1 MSICNRV
8 VNITSAGAAIISD
21 NPTETATGTL
31 KVHRCSSAGNTF
43 LTISHA
49 NSTKYSYVQLQNDD
63 NSHQYH
69 LGIGNTAVPNAAV
82 RGKFYLFANASSK
95 SLLEIDSSGRAKF
108 QTSVGSGGANA
119 SATWHTET
127 SGLQLVGPCAC
138 TLSRFMITAVDPA
151 SSPNAC
157 AVYSQL
163 TMGHWDN
170 SRVLLESTGKQL
182 MITSYDEGIALGN
195 DGSAELCI
203 GTSGDVI
210 IKPTT
215 AKNVDPLGT
224 LCLDITGSTNPQ
236 NGGIV
241 MNSTSQTHIRF
252 LSSGNLCW
260 QWRHHNPTTEDK
272 FSAYSWTR
280 ACDMFNIQGSN
291 AYFGGY
297 GHITSCAPIY
307 IANTLDPYFIN
318 ASGNKCMYFYYYQ
331 WTGGSCFG
339 QTHLMARFDHSQT
352 NVCQVYPTATLYNAS
367 ETEGTSSTLAFAGKE
382 ASGGNSVGL
391 AYISGRKEGSVSG
404 NWGKGSLNFL
414 VNCDGTQCWTTC
426 MTMCG
431 GVCVIKCLVAP
442 IIQLAN
448 SNCVLCLATGGSAG
462 PYFQGSADCTIS
474 YWGID
479 SSWKAQINSD
489 GGFCAANCVVAPFIC
504 ADCIKTTTCLC
515 TSGALITCQTGAG
528 CNIVA
533 CLTRANGVDNHHL
546 SIAVNPD
553 NNCVIYTS
561 SGAQAGLH
569 CFANSV
575 YAPYVSAADGFVLC
589 TKKMHLTDCRCI
601 CPASFST
608 GHLHFGFGSYDN
620 NGVADYA
627 DFLLLSSY
635 TDQTGGCQNLL
646 TFRRTGGI
654 GMRIYQSPAWANSS
668 TPSSSP
674 FSTFVEVVHSGNISS
689 YVTETTINNNADNR
703 VITGSGSAD
712 TLNGES
718 NLTFNGSTLNVTGSI
733 VASGDITSTSDCR
746 VKCSICEISNAIQIV
761 SNLCGVSFIKNNKRQ
776 IGFIAQEVE
785 KILPEIVFNN
795 EDDEENGLKSISYG
809 NITALLLEAIKEQNI
824 RIDNQQEEI
833 DCLKEIIKSK

>member
-31 KVHRCSSAGNTF
+31 KVHRCSSAGNTC

-138 TLSRFMITAVDPA
+138 TLSRFMITAVDPS

-195 DGSAELCI
+195 DGNAELCI
-203 GTSGDVI
+203 GTLGDVI

-215 AKNVDPLGT
+215 AKNVDPYGT

-236 NGGIV
+236 YGGLV
-241 MNSTSQTHIRF
+241 MNSTTQTHIRF

-260 QWRHHNPTTEDK
+260 QWRHWNPTTEDK
-272 FSAYSWTR
+272 FSAYSWKR
-280 ACDMFNIQGSN
+280 GCDMFNIQGSN
-291 AYFGGY
+291 AYFGSY

-307 IANTLDPYFIN
+307 IANSLDPYFIN
-318 ASGNKCMYFYYYQ
+318 TGGNKCMNFYYFA
-331 WTGGSCFG
+331 WPGCSCFG
-339 QTHLMARFDHSQT
+339 QTHLMARFDSSLT
-352 NVCQVYPTATLYNAS
+352 NVCQVYPTATLYNAN

-382 ASGGNSVGL
+382 TGGGNSVGL
-391 AYISGRKEGSVSG
+391 AYISGRKEGSTTGS
-404 NWGKGSLNFL
+404 WGKGSLNFL
-414 VNCDGTQCWTTC
+414 VNCAGVQCWTMC
-426 MTMCG
+426 MTMHG

-442 IIQLAN
+442 SIQMAN
-448 SNCVLCLATGGSAG
+448 SNCILCLAATGSGG
-462 PYFQGSADCTIS
+462 PYIQGSADCTIS

-489 GGFCAANCVVAPFIC
+489 GGFCAANCVVAPVFCANSTTVPLSLVHSGVATYNWCFIDTNNLSFHPNTTSTKTLYFCNAGTGVMNVC
-504 ADCIKTTTCLC
+504 ADGCFKSPIVCGTTCL
-515 TSGALITCQTGAG
+515 SGSFLLIG
-528 CNIVA
+528 CNAAGLGCGVTACFSRINDTGPDGHRLAIVVDPA
-533 CLTRANGVDNHHL
+533 ANVVLYCSTGTSLGGHCFYNCAFSPYIYATCFCGTECVKSPVICATTTMQVGGNNVLTTASQVGANFCAGTDVNNRVVTANGD
-546 SIAVNPD
+546 
-553 NNCVIYTS
+553 
-561 SGAQAGLH
+561 
-569 CFANSV
+569 
-575 YAPYVSAADGFVLC
+575 
-589 TKKMHLTDCRCI
+589 
-601 CPASFST
+601 
-608 GHLHFGFGSYDN
+608 
-620 NGVADYA
+620 
-627 DFLLLSSY
+627 
-635 TDQTGGCQNLL
+635 
-646 TFRRTGGI
+646 
-654 GMRIYQSPAWANSS
+654 
-668 TPSSSP
+668 
-674 FSTFVEVVHSGNISS
+674 
-689 YVTETTINNNADNR
+689 
-703 VITGSGSAD
+703 SGS
-712 TLNGES
+712 LCGEA
-718 NLTFNGSTLNVTGSI
+718 NMTFDGSTLNVTGAI
-733 VASGDITSTSDCR
+733 TASGDITSTSDER
-746 VKCSICEISNAIQIV
+746 VKREIAAICGAIQIV
-761 SNLCGVSFIKNNKRQ
+761 NNLCGRIFIKDNRQ
-776 IGFIAQEVE
+776 QVGVIAQEVE
-785 KILPEIVFNN
+785 KVLPQVVFEHSDN
-795 EDDEENGLKSISYG
+795 DLKSVSYG
-809 NITALLLEAIKEQNI
+809 NIVGVLIEAIKDQNK